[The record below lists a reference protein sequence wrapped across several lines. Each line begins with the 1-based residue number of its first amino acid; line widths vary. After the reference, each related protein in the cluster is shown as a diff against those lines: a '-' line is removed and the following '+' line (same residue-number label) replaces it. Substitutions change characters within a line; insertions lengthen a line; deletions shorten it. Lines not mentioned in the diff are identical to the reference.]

1 MKKSI
6 YDRVDWTDM
15 KVDTGLILESLNSF
29 YHAQGLLFGKL
40 DALGFDVQNE
50 LLLNAVSD
58 EAVASSEIE
67 GELLVRSDV
76 RSSVARRLG
85 LETAGIEDMQAN
97 HYTESVVDM
106 VLDATQNFED
116 ITEDRL
122 FAWHSALF
130 PTGRSGFH
138 KITVGAYRKT
148 VMEIVSGP
156 LGKERVH
163 YTAPGPERVSGDME
177 IFIKWLESPNGI
189 DPYIKSALA
198 HLWFESIHPF
208 DDGNGRIGRAISDH
222 LLARAEKSKKRY
234 YSLSSQLLKERK
246 NYYSELE
253 SAQKYSSDLNR
264 WVIWFIGCLTR
275 AVASSETKLV
285 HAIQKTVL
293 FDRLKNMILNKR
305 QNEMINK
312 LIDGF
317 EGKLTTAKWAK
328 ICKCSGDTALRDID
342 DLINKGVLARSQEG
356 GRSTAYFLIQG
367 YSID

>member
-1 MKKSI
+1 MKKFT
-6 YDRVDWTDM
+6 YDRADWTDM
-15 KVDTGLILESLNSF
+15 KVDVDLIYESLNSF

-58 EAVASSEIE
+58 EVITSSEIE

-85 LETAGIEDMQAN
+85 LETAGIEDTYAN
-97 HYTESVVDM
+97 HYTEGVVDM
-106 VLDATQNFED
+106 VLDATLNYSNL
-116 ITEDRL
+116 TEDRL
-122 FAWHSALF
+122 FNWHCALF

-138 KITVGAYRKT
+138 KITVGAYRT
-148 VMEIVSGP
+148 GIMEIVSGP

-163 YTAPGPERVSGDME
+163 FTAPGPERVPGDME
-177 IFIKWLESPNGI
+177 IFIKWLESPDRI
-189 DPYIKSALA
+189 DPYIKSAVA

-222 LLARAEKSKKRY
+222 LLARAEKSTKRY

-246 NYYSELE
+246 NYYNELKA
-253 SAQKYSSDLNR
+253 AQKYSGDLNR

-275 AVASSETKLV
+275 AVLSSETRLESAK
-285 HAIQKTVL
+285 QKAAL
-293 FDRLKNMILNKR
+293 FDKLKNTVLNKR

-328 ICKCSGDTALRDID
+328 ICKCSDDTALRDID
-342 DLINKGVLARSQEG
+342 DLINKDVLVRSQEG
-356 GRSTAYFLIQG
+356 GRSTAYFLV
-367 YSID
+367 